1 MGLRG
6 VMLAVE
12 FGNCEM
18 EQNGY
23 KKGVER
29 GEERGRLRVAVT
41 EKQ

>member
-1 MGLRG
+1 M
-6 VMLAVE
+6 MLAVE
-12 FGNCEM
+12 FGHCEI

-29 GEERGRLRVAVT
+29 GEERVRLRVAVT